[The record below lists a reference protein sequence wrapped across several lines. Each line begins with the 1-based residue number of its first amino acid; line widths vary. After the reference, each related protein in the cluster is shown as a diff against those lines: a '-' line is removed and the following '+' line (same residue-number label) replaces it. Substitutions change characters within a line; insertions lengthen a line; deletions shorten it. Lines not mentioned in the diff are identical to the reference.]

1 MGPVSRASPRAS
13 ERRGS
18 AEQADATPARL
29 VVVGAGPTA
38 SSLLERIMA
47 NAAELLGERPLTIHV
62 VDPFPAGQGRVWRP
76 DLSHLL
82 WMNSM
87 AEDVTIFT
95 DDTVHC
101 DGPICPGPTLLEW
114 TRAVDDETL
123 AQVTT
128 PAVAAEIRTITPT
141 TFPSRLVQ
149 SAYLAWFR
157 RHVLASAPAN
167 IEVIEHLRRA
177 VDVRDEPDGT
187 QTVWLDGADEPLV
200 ADAVVLALG
209 HLDAG
214 PRDGGV
220 VIDFARGHDLVHLPA
235 GHTADQDLSVLAP
248 AEDVIALG
256 FGQAFTDLV
265 ALVTEG
271 RGGRFETAADGHVT
285 YRPSGDEPIL
295 HVGSRRG
302 VPYRSK
308 LDYRLQ
314 GPKAP
319 MPKFLD
325 DVAVERLL
333 ASPHPLQFRRDIL
346 PLVAKEVG
354 WTYYH
359 ELFNA
364 HGERTTCEWDA
375 FAERYSAADG
385 DDELDAL
392 VAATVPDPV
401 DRFSIPALD
410 RPLAGL
416 RFDGRRALHD
426 HVSAHVAA
434 DVARRTNPAYSA
446 DLGAF
451 IGLLWT
457 FGTIG
462 RIGASGKVAPRSRVT
477 ELGAWWFS
485 FFMYY
490 ASGPPPSRL
499 RQLLALADIGLVR
512 FIGAGTTV
520 ETDPIE
526 RRFVARSTS
535 HDDVVVAR
543 AYVDA
548 RIATAS
554 VSRTADAMVARLH
567 RRGDLSEEVV
577 ADDEGWSVNTGKVVV
592 DGDNRLV
599 LPDGSS
605 APRRFGVGMFTNR
618 PAAGAFARPRTN
630 APAFR
635 QHDALART
643 ALTTVSSAADER
655 ARRSVAP

>member
-1 MGPVSRASPRAS
+1 MGHR
-13 ERRGS
+13 
-18 AEQADATPARL
+18 EQAGEQAVAPARL
-29 VVVGAGPTA
+29 VVIGAGPTA
-38 SSLLERIMA
+38 SSLLERIVA
-47 NAAELLGERPLTIHV
+47 NAPELLGERALAIHL

-95 DDTVHC
+95 DDSVHC
-101 DGPICPGPTLLEW
+101 AGPICPGPTLLEW
-114 TRAVDDETL
+114 TRTVDDETL
-123 AQVTT
+123 AAVTT
-128 PAVAAEIRTITPT
+128 PAVAAEIRAIVPT

-167 IEVIEHLRRA
+167 IDIVEHRRRA
-177 VDVRDEPDGT
+177 VDVRDAPDGA
-187 QTVWLDGADEPLV
+187 QAVWLEGLDEPLV
-200 ADAVVLALG
+200 ADVVVLALG

-214 PRDGGV
+214 PRDGGAM
-220 VIDFARGHDLVHLPA
+220 IEFAAANGLVHLPA
-235 GHTADQDLSVLAP
+235 GHTADQELSVLEPGAD
-248 AEDVIALG
+248 AIALG

-271 RGGRFETAADGHVT
+271 RGGRFVTAADGRVT
-285 YRPSGDEPIL
+285 YYPSGDEPVL

-364 HGERTTCEWDA
+364 HGERTTCPWDE
-375 FAERYSAADG
+375 FAERYSDATREE
-385 DDELDAL
+385 ELDAL

-416 RFDGRRALHD
+416 SFDTRHELHD
-426 HVSAHVAA
+426 HVSAHVVA

-457 FGTIG
+457 FGTVG

-554 VSRTADAMVARLH
+554 VSRTADAMLARLH
-567 RRGDLSEEVV
+567 QRGDLSEEVV

-592 DGDNRLV
+592 DSDNRLV

-618 PAAGAFARPRTN
+618 PAAGAF
-630 APAFR
+630 
-635 QHDALART
+635 
-643 ALTTVSSAADER
+643 
-655 ARRSVAP
+655 

>member
-1 MGPVSRASPRAS
+1 
-13 ERRGS
+13 
-18 AEQADATPARL
+18 
-29 VVVGAGPTA
+29 
-38 SSLLERIMA
+38 
-47 NAAELLGERPLTIHV
+47 
-62 VDPFPAGQGRVWRP
+62 
-76 DLSHLL
+76 
-82 WMNSM
+82 M

-95 DDTVHC
+95 DDSVRC
-101 DGPICPGPTLLEW
+101 AGPIRPGPTLLEW
-114 TRAVDDETL
+114 TRTVDDETL
-123 AQVTT
+123 AELTT
-128 PAVAAEIRTITPT
+128 PAVAAEIRAIAPT

-167 IEVIEHLRRA
+167 IDIVEHRRRA
-177 VDVRDEPDGT
+177 VDVRDEPDGA
-187 QTVWLDGADEPLV
+187 QAVWLEGLDEPLV
-200 ADAVVLALG
+200 ADAVVLSLG

-214 PRDGGV
+214 PRDGGAM
-220 VIDFARGHDLVHLPA
+220 IEFAAANDLVHLPA
-235 GHTADQDLSVLAP
+235 GHTADQDLSVLEPGA
-248 AEDVIALG
+248 DVIALG

-285 YRPSGDEPIL
+285 YHPSGDEPVL

-354 WTYYH
+354 WAYYH

-364 HGERTTCEWDA
+364 HGERTTCGVGRVRRA
-375 FAERYSAADG
+375 LQRGG
-385 DDELDAL
+385 DRRAELDAL

-416 RFDGRRALHD
+416 QFDSRRELHD
-426 HVSAHVAA
+426 HVSAHVVA

-457 FGTIG
+457 FGTVG

-477 ELGAWWFS
+477 EIGAWWFS

-490 ASGPPPSRL
+490 ASGPPPPRL
-499 RQLLALADIGLVR
+499 RQLLALADVGLVR
-512 FIGAGTTV
+512 FIGAGTTRRGRSV
-520 ETDPIE
+520 RAPLRRPQHEPRRDRDGPRLRRRPHRHRVGDPH
-526 RRFVARSTS
+526 RRRHAGPA
-535 HDDVVVAR
+535 AR
-543 AYVDA
+543 A
-548 RIATAS
+548 
-554 VSRTADAMVARLH
+554 
-567 RRGDLSEEVV
+567 RRGDR
-577 ADDEGWSVNTGKVVV
+577 GGRRRRR
-592 DGDNRLV
+592 RLV
-599 LPDGSS
+599 GQHGQGRRRRRQPAG
-605 APRRFGVGMFTNR
+605 APRRVERAAPLRRRHVHEPPGRRRLR
-618 PAAGAFARPRTN
+618 PAAHERAGLPPARRPR
-630 APAFR
+630 PR
-635 QHDALART
+635 PR
-643 ALTTVSSAADER
+643 
-655 ARRSVAP
+655 